1 MTAGRQGARKS
12 AVNRNLRSD
21 RRGKIRE
28 GMLFDKRK
36 GCLRVILWTSAGR
49 TKHPPLVA
57 CSASRATRCLGG
69 SRRISSSL
77 PESGLKA
84 ETGNTPAP
92 ISIKDVGTRST
103 LVLTGQGLFTFHM
116 LVLVPGE
123 PCETDQRQQQFVA
136 PV

>member
-36 GCLRVILWTSAGR
+36 GCLRVILWTSTGR
-49 TKHPPLVA
+49 TQHPPLVA

-92 ISIKDVGTRST
+92 SSNQRCWYTVYTTSFD
-103 LVLTGQGLFTFHM
+103 LFTFHM

-123 PCETDQRQQQFVA
+123 PCETDRRQQQFVA